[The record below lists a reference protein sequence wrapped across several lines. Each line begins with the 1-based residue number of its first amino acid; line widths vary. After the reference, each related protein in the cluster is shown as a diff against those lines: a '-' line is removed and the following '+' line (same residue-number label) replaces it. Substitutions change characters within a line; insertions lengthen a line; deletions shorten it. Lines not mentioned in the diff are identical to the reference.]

1 MYTFDIHGNISHTF
15 TIGKDNL
22 DLIQNYVWGVVKI
35 KKGDRFQ
42 CYLSNKHLGLF
53 HRLIMG
59 NPSQTADHINRNTFG
74 NRKSNLRVV
83 DQTIQNFNTKLS
95 TNRFDVKGIDKH
107 RDARRKKRYMARLN
121 NHGKRYSS
129 PWFETY
135 EEAVYARVL
144 LELIPKQYVYNN
156 VDAIDRCLSD
166 LSINQRLE
174 IEDWFVKYLE
184 REGIN
189 VVHRDKDSNLCI
201 NFENGGVVTAGAR
214 PQHLANKD
222 IVVAENNGDGTFTS
236 YWERI
241 FPSLKK

>member
-42 CYLSNKHLGLF
+42 YYLSNKHLGLF

-107 RDARRKKRYMARLN
+107 RDARRKKKI
-121 NHGKRYSS
+121 HGK
-129 PWFETY
+129 
-135 EEAVYARVL
+135 
-144 LELIPKQYVYNN
+144 
-156 VDAIDRCLSD
+156 
-166 LSINQRLE
+166 
-174 IEDWFVKYLE
+174 IE
-184 REGIN
+184 
-189 VVHRDKDSNLCI
+189 
-201 NFENGGVVTAGAR
+201 
-214 PQHLANKD
+214 
-222 IVVAENNGDGTFTS
+222 
-236 YWERI
+236 
-241 FPSLKK
+241 